1 MKHYHAL
8 IVFLL
13 LIAPSVFFSWYNVES
28 VKNDIRL
35 DMSQALT
42 KALSEQETF
51 EITPDT
57 IQNYCN
63 HLRMEGLK
71 GNSFVYYAR
80 QEESNLL
87 CSKKCEKKAG
97 DKVYQYQCYASCS
110 FASLFG
116 MSDQRLPFTFLLAS
130 MLWATFS
137 ILYFKKNKNTHL
149 SALGQL
155 SYNAEDE
162 HFYAKDSKQVHLTPM
177 QEQLMRMFAESQNNT
192 LSKQE
197 ICDALWPKK
206 PDASDTLY
214 TLIKRLKPIVEEQFG
229 MKIVSDR
236 GRNYSLV
243 EKD

>member
-8 IVFLL
+8 IVFFLL
-13 LIAPSVFFSWYNVES
+13 VAPSAFSSWYNVECT
-28 VKNDIRL
+28 KDEIKT
-35 DMSQALT
+35 DMSQALA

-63 HLRMEGLK
+63 HLQMEGLK
-71 GNSFVYYAR
+71 DHSFVYYAR

-87 CSKKCEKKAG
+87 CSKKCEKKKG

-110 FASLFG
+110 FASIFG
-116 MSDQRLPFTFLLAS
+116 MSDQRIPFAFLLS
-130 MLWATFS
+130 SILWAIAST
-137 ILYFKKNKNTHL
+137 IYFKKNKNTHQC
-149 SALGQL
+149 ALGLL

-162 HFYAKDSKQVHLTPM
+162 HFYAKDSRQVHLTPM
-177 QEQLMRMFAESQNNT
+177 QEQLMRMFAESHNYT

-197 ICDALWPKK
+197 ICEALWPKK

-243 EKD
+243 HKD